1 MVRSFVKTH
10 TWMRLAVVIGAASLL
25 LWAPGAEAKSS
36 KRGKSS
42 KGLPRA
48 VAKAPTCDNSI
59 HPKIIK
65 VTPDS
70 VKPGQ
75 KIKITGKN
83 FGKKACFQKVSF
95 GATKAKKF
103 RYVSDNTL
111 EATVPKMKPGL
122 APVNI
127 LTAGGSSEF
136 ILLIKK

>member
-1 MVRSFVKTH
+1 MDLSKLKIH
-10 TWMRLAVVIGAASLL
+10 TWMRLALVVGITSFLI
-25 LWAPGAEAKSS
+25 WSPGVEAKSS
-36 KRGKSS
+36 KKAKNST
-42 KGLPRA
+42 GLPKA
-48 VAKAPTCDNSI
+48 VAKAPVCDSAI

-75 KIKITGKN
+75 KIKIQGKN
-83 FGKKACFQKVSF
+83 FGKKACFQTVSF
-95 GATKAKKF
+95 GSTKARKF
-103 RYVSDNTL
+103 RYVNDSTL